1 MREGSRDGLTLNN
14 NETKAKTRPNHHRR
28 AIPMGARSKRNQGG
42 NPRKGRGW
50 KVNKHTP
57 GPWIAR
63 NLSKGIWTVEAGSPH
78 VHGKIQ
84 EVCRIAGPWNP
95 ENYRRNARL
104 IASAPELLEALGA
117 LLTLVEDEGVNLRT
131 NAYKNAQKA
140 IAKARGES

>member
-1 MREGSRDGLTLNN
+1 M
-14 NETKAKTRPNHHRR
+14 
-28 AIPMGARSKRNQGG
+28 
-42 NPRKGRGW
+42 
-50 KVNKHTP
+50 NKHTP

-104 IASAPELLEALGA
+104 IASAPELLEALEA
-117 LLTLVEDEGVNLRT
+117 LLVDAVEIQSLRQSIYQRNGT
-131 NAYKNAQKA
+131 PFTPSAKIDQARSA
-140 IAKARGES
+140 IAKAKGEA